1 MTYGRTVD
9 PDETAEEH
17 WDNRYRESERMWS
30 GEPNAA
36 LVAEAAGM
44 TPGRALDIGCGEGAD
59 AIWLARRGWRVT
71 AVDVSGVALERAARH
86 AREAGAGTR
95 VDWQRHDLAVSFPS
109 GEWDLVSAH
118 YLHAPGELPRDA
130 VLRRAAAA
138 VAPDGVL
145 LVVGHADAGAREEA
159 HHHGT
164 PFPTP
169 EAVLEQL
176 RLEPGGWAV
185 ERAAEFE
192 RARTGREGRPG
203 LRRDNILRVRRL
215 PG

>member
-1 MTYGRTVD
+1 MTHGHTVD
-9 PDETAEEH
+9 PDESAEEH
-17 WDNRYRESERMWS
+17 WDSRYRESERRWS

-36 LVAEAAGM
+36 LVTEAAGM
-44 TPGRALDIGCGEGAD
+44 APGRALDIGCGEGAD

-86 AREAGAGTR
+86 AREAGAGTG

-118 YLHAPGELPRDA
+118 YLHSLGELPRDA
-130 VLRRAAAA
+130 ILRRAAAA
-138 VAPDGVL
+138 VAPGGVL
-145 LVVGHADAGAREEA
+145 LVVGHSDAGDREGA
-159 HHHGT
+159 HHHGM

-169 EAVLEQL
+169 EEVLEQL
-176 RLEPGGWAV
+176 RLEPGRWAV
-185 ERAAEFE
+185 ERAADFE
-192 RARTGREGRPG
+192 RTQADRERRPG